1 MPKPRGRKPR
11 FPIYPSCKSLPRR
24 GLAGR
29 VERAKRNRK
38 HRTQR
43 NAEAPPRSN
52 RPASN
57 RSLDRK
63 HTKTYRI
70 MISFEKPSW
79 ADELD
84 CAVTLCDTEG
94 IVCYQNERSRAV
106 NGDVRGQSL
115 LPCHNDRSREIIRHL
130 LETGSR
136 NVYTIENTAS
146 ANSSTRPSGAK
157 PARCADLWSS
167 RWRSPARC
175 PTTSETDHIRDPGN
189 APF

>member
-1 MPKPRGRKPR
+1 MPEAPRPEAA
-11 FPIYPSCKSLPRR
+11 FPNLPFLQIPSAE

-29 VERAKRNRK
+29 VGRAKRNRK

-63 HTKTYRI
+63 THENI
-70 MISFEKPSW
+70 SNHDLSFEKPSW

-136 NVYTIENTAS
+136 NDTIEKHGIRKLIYQTV
-146 ANSSTRPSGAK
+146 
-157 PARCADLWSS
+157 
-167 RWRSPARC
+167 WREDGEVRVLVEFSMEIPGEM
-175 PTTSETDHIRDPGN
+175 PHYIRN
-189 APF
+189 